1 MRQSHIQRN
10 EKMPADTVCKIIRQY
25 NQKPLS
31 LEDMQKLQEIAG
43 DYTRVKNEVYQ
54 RYSGTKSL
62 PKLYPGYTVQNEMTK
77 SGLRERLGLPSVY
90 FYLAVFDALKEIKI
104 YWSGVRTLVLKKVNA
119 HEGLT
124 EEEKHFL
131 RYVLK
136 VSGAFES
143 ALNGSPLKLTKE
155 LQRQY
160 DALASQVDVK
170 KLEHYLHRQVRKY
183 SRQLHAKDAEGFAV
197 AERAYRYGDHGIYLS
212 VKEKRKR
219 IFIPLTDGNH
229 YTRQLY
235 VRLYPERGDIEIRVP
250 VDITVREHEDYDR
263 SVGLSMGMTVMLTT
277 EEGHTYGADLGS
289 FQARLS
295 DWIRE
300 QTSMY
305 HRNRQANP
313 GRKKYQAKKRR
324 MEEQLHG
331 YINQELN
338 RFLQTEKPKVIYLPK
353 LPKPQA
359 GGPVKRM
366 NHLAST
372 WQRGYIRKRLTQ
384 KCREQSVELVEV
396 FGKDISRECSVCGS
410 IGERRDGSFVC
421 PSCGY
426 EADPKQNAARNARK
440 RGEQS
445 EDDRNF
451 TKIIRTRPRVNE
463 GEEP

>member
-1 MRQSHIQRN
+1 
-10 EKMPADTVCKIIRQY
+10 MPADTVCKIIRQY
-25 NQKPLS
+25 NQEPVS
-31 LEDMQKLQEIAG
+31 PEDMQKLQEIAG

-54 RYSGTKSL
+54 RYSGIKSL

-104 YWSGVRTLVLKKVNA
+104 CWSGVRATVLKKVNA

-143 ALNGSPLKLTKE
+143 ALNGSPLKLPKE

-160 DALASQVDVK
+160 DALAVRVDVK
-170 KLEHYLHRQVRKY
+170 KLTNYLHRQVRRY
-183 SRQLHAKDAEGFAV
+183 SRKLHAETAEGFAV

-219 IFIPLTDGNH
+219 IFIPLTDGNC

-235 VRLYPERGDIEIRVP
+235 VRLYPERGDVEIRVP
-250 VDITVREHEDYDR
+250 VDIAVREHADYDQ

-277 EEGHTYGADLGS
+277 DEGHTYGADLGDC
-289 FQARLS
+289 QARLS
-295 DWIRE
+295 DWLRE
-300 QTSMY
+300 QSSIY
-305 HRNRQANP
+305 HRNRDANP
-313 GRKKYQAKKRR
+313 GRKKYLEKKRR

-338 RFLQTEKPKVIYLPK
+338 RFLRTEKPKVVYLPK
-353 LPKPQA
+353 LPKPGA

-372 WQRGYIRKRLTQ
+372 WQRGYIRKRLAL
-384 KCREQSVELVEV
+384 KCEEQSVELAEV
-396 FGKDISRECSVCGS
+396 FGKDISRECSVCGNA
-410 IGERRDGSFVC
+410 GERRDGKFVC
-421 PSCGY
+421 PFCGY
-426 EADPKQNAARNARK
+426 EADPKQNAARNAK
-440 RGEQS
+440 CRGERT
-445 EDDRNF
+445 ENDENF
-451 TKIIRTRPRVNE
+451 TKIIRTRHRVNE
-463 GEEP
+463 GGEL